1 MPSDFFRALV
11 SKETWGEKRRE
22 KIPPKFPFLEF
33 SHEQRGERGRAVC
46 QRFRALGPKPQ
57 ADELLMEPG
66 EGECRGAMSEA
77 GCEVVLGNVKVT
89 LNASLLVKSVR
100 WWEPFL
106 FMHPLWLLPPTNST
120 SPQVFW
126 GQEHL
131 SCLRLVEEHLR
142 VYLNLQKG
150 ADPEPPENPSQ
161 GKACPILP
169 PPSPSSASPWT
180 EHSSDDLRTG
190 HFQYI
195 QDPGE

>member
-1 MPSDFFRALV
+1 MPISGNTTRNSTLNTQSYISPTVNIGVCGVPIKCRGEREKTTGIPSDFFRALV
-11 SKETWGEKRRE
+11 SKETWGKKRRE

-100 WWEPFL
+100 
-106 FMHPLWLLPPTNST
+106 
-120 SPQVFW
+120 
-126 GQEHL
+126 
-131 SCLRLVEEHLR
+131 
-142 VYLNLQKG
+142 
-150 ADPEPPENPSQ
+150 
-161 GKACPILP
+161 
-169 PPSPSSASPWT
+169 
-180 EHSSDDLRTG
+180 
-190 HFQYI
+190 
-195 QDPGE
+195 